1 MNTTQ
6 NLIDR
11 ITVNPSICHGKPVIR
26 NKRYPVETILEYLA
40 GGDTIED
47 LLKEF
52 NDLDRDDILACLT
65 FASVMIHDKSIKATT
80 NEIHT

>member
-1 MNTTQ
+1 MSTTQ

-11 ITVNPSICHGKPVIR
+11 ITVNPSICHGKPIIR

-65 FASVMIHDKSIKATT
+65 FASAMIHDKSIKATT